1 MSSVYHTEPPTKG
14 KVVFQT
20 SVGPIDVELWSKE
33 APKACRNFIQLAL
46 EGYYDRTT
54 FHRVI
59 PGFMAQGGDPTG
71 TGEGGDSVWGKYFR
85 DEVNARIRFNHRG
98 QLAMANENRPDT
110 NRAQFF
116 FTLDACEWL
125 NGKHTIFG
133 TVAGDTVFN
142 LLRMGEVE
150 TDDNDRPVDGI
161 TLKTVEVLL
170 NPFDDVV
177 PRISQNVP
185 AEVVEVKPKPRGT
198 KNLTLL
204 SFGEEE
210 ASEAPQQRMKPAP
223 ARKEEKPL
231 RPMLEQAES
240 SSDEEDEEDRLRGA
254 VKSAVARGGT
264 GNARAFEKKGP
275 TGAAGFAA
283 KMAQKLKERRAAV
296 AKREAVD
303 KRKAVCIGV
312 LSHRAPSPRRH
323 RCDSIYTQ
331 EKRKRDN
338 ADNEYGFE
346 QEEDD
351 VDEGVQQQAL
361 EAKREE
367 ARQARRALARSLR
380 PTVSAPSSRPAQAAL
395 ASDDKRREAVAAA
408 RQLLSPSETL
418 RQQHRAKSG
427 RTRSREADTLAKLS
441 AFSSSLKATKEEVG
455 EPSVEPVTYS
465 GQVLDA
471 DSESDDEAW
480 FAGKL
485 KFRKHTDDLFRTGT
499 VDDYA
504 TYDPHGKFGS
514 TAVPRPR
521 SYGGQAPP
529 PNRGGDR
536 RGDGRSG
543 GDWRR

>member
-177 PRISQNVP
+177 PRISQK
-185 AEVVEVKPKPRGT
+185 EVVEVAPTKPKPKGT

-210 ASEAPQQRMKPAP
+210 VESSSQRMKPAP
-223 ARKEEKPL
+223 ARREEKPL

-240 SSDEEDEEDRLRGA
+240 SSSDEEEDKLRGA

-264 GNARAFEKKGP
+264 QNARAFEKKGP

-303 KRKAVCIGV
+303 KRKAVLSRVLGGAFRSDGV
-312 LSHRAPSPRRH
+312 LLDGAEGARVSPPRH
-323 RCDSIYTQ
+323 RRAIAPVARAATLTLYTHRRSASATTPTTSTASSRRRMMWT
-331 EKRKRDN
+331 KVCSSRRWRPRGRKR
-338 ADNEYGFE
+338 G
-346 QEEDD
+346 
-351 VDEGVQQQAL
+351 
-361 EAKREE
+361 
-367 ARQARRALARSLR
+367 RRAG
-380 PTVSAPSSRPAQAAL
+380 P
-395 ASDDKRREAVAAA
+395 
-408 RQLLSPSETL
+408 
-418 RQQHRAKSG
+418 
-427 RTRSREADTLAKLS
+427 
-441 AFSSSLKATKEEVG
+441 
-455 EPSVEPVTYS
+455 
-465 GQVLDA
+465 
-471 DSESDDEAW
+471 
-480 FAGKL
+480 
-485 KFRKHTDDLFRTGT
+485 
-499 VDDYA
+499 
-504 TYDPHGKFGS
+504 
-514 TAVPRPR
+514 
-521 SYGGQAPP
+521 
-529 PNRGGDR
+529 
-536 RGDGRSG
+536 
-543 GDWRR
+543 

>member
-1 MSSVYHTEPPTKG
+1 M
-14 KVVFQT
+14 
-20 SVGPIDVELWSKE
+20 
-33 APKACRNFIQLAL
+33 
-46 EGYYDRTT
+46 
-54 FHRVI
+54 
-59 PGFMAQGGDPTG
+59 
-71 TGEGGDSVWGKYFR
+71 
-85 DEVNARIRFNHRG
+85 
-98 QLAMANENRPDT
+98 
-110 NRAQFF
+110 
-116 FTLDACEWL
+116 
-125 NGKHTIFG
+125 
-133 TVAGDTVFN
+133 
-142 LLRMGEVE
+142 
-150 TDDNDRPVDGI
+150 
-161 TLKTVEVLL
+161 
-170 NPFDDVV
+170 
-177 PRISQNVP
+177 
-185 AEVVEVKPKPRGT
+185 
-198 KNLTLL
+198 
-204 SFGEEE
+204 
-210 ASEAPQQRMKPAP
+210 
-223 ARKEEKPL
+223 
-231 RPMLEQAES
+231 
-240 SSDEEDEEDRLRGA
+240 
-254 VKSAVARGGT
+254 
-264 GNARAFEKKGP
+264 GP
-275 TGAAGFAA
+275 T
-283 KMAQKLKERRAAV
+283 
-296 AKREAVD
+296 
-303 KRKAVCIGV
+303 
-312 LSHRAPSPRRH
+312 STPSPRR
-323 RCDSIYTQ
+323 RRRDSIHTQ

>member
-98 QLAMANENRPDT
+98 QLTMANENRPDT

-116 FTLDACEWL
+116 FTLDACDWL

-161 TLKTVEVLL
+161 TLKTVEVLM

-177 PRISQNVP
+177 PRISQKV
-185 AEVVEVKPKPRGT
+185 AEVMAPTKPKPKGT

-210 ASEAPQQRMKPAP
+210 AEAPSEQRMKPAP
-223 ARKEEKPL
+223 SQKVEKPL

-240 SSDEEDEEDRLRGA
+240 SSSSDDEEDRLRGA

-264 GNARAFEKKGP
+264 QNARQFEKKGP

-303 KRKAVCIGV
+303 KRKAVLSRV
-312 LSHRAPSPRRH
+312 LGRGLPIRRRSARRRGGREGLTSTPSPRH
-323 RCDSIYTQ
+323 RRRGRVCARAATLTLYKRRRSASATTPTTSTASSRRRMMWM
-331 EKRKRDN
+331 KVFSSRRWRPSARKRD
-338 ADNEYGFE
+338 
-346 QEEDD
+346 
-351 VDEGVQQQAL
+351 
-361 EAKREE
+361 KRDGPW
-367 ARQARRALARSLR
+367 LARYGL
-380 PTVSAPSSRPAQAAL
+380 
-395 ASDDKRREAVAAA
+395 
-408 RQLLSPSETL
+408 
-418 RQQHRAKSG
+418 
-427 RTRSREADTLAKLS
+427 RSR
-441 AFSSSLKATKEEVG
+441 
-455 EPSVEPVTYS
+455 
-465 GQVLDA
+465 
-471 DSESDDEAW
+471 
-480 FAGKL
+480 
-485 KFRKHTDDLFRTGT
+485 
-499 VDDYA
+499 
-504 TYDPHGKFGS
+504 
-514 TAVPRPR
+514 PRPR
-521 SYGGQAPP
+521 
-529 PNRGGDR
+529 DR
-536 RGDGRSG
+536 RKPL
-543 GDWRR
+543 

>member
-177 PRISQNVP
+177 PRISQKVP
-185 AEVVEVKPKPRGT
+185 VEVEVKKPKPKGT

-223 ARKEEKPL
+223 SQREEKPL
-231 RPMLEQAES
+231 KPMLEQAES
-240 SSDEEDEEDRLRGA
+240 SSSSDEEDRLRGA

-264 GNARAFEKKGP
+264 GNARAFEKKGQ

-283 KMAQKLKERRAAV
+283 KMAAKLKERRAAV

-312 LSHRAPSPRRH
+312 LSHRTPSPRHRH
-323 RCDSIYTQ
+323 
-331 EKRKRDN
+331 
-338 ADNEYGFE
+338 
-346 QEEDD
+346 
-351 VDEGVQQQAL
+351 
-361 EAKREE
+361 
-367 ARQARRALARSLR
+367 
-380 PTVSAPSSRPAQAAL
+380 
-395 ASDDKRREAVAAA
+395 
-408 RQLLSPSETL
+408 
-418 RQQHRAKSG
+418 
-427 RTRSREADTLAKLS
+427 
-441 AFSSSLKATKEEVG
+441 
-455 EPSVEPVTYS
+455 
-465 GQVLDA
+465 
-471 DSESDDEAW
+471 
-480 FAGKL
+480 
-485 KFRKHTDDLFRTGT
+485 
-499 VDDYA
+499 
-504 TYDPHGKFGS
+504 
-514 TAVPRPR
+514 
-521 SYGGQAPP
+521 
-529 PNRGGDR
+529 
-536 RGDGRSG
+536 
-543 GDWRR
+543 

>member
-150 TDDNDRPVDGI
+150 TDDNDRPVDGT

-177 PRISQNVP
+177 PRISQKTE
-185 AEVVEVKPKPRGT
+185 EVVAPTKPKPKGT

-210 ASEAPQQRMKPAP
+210 ASEAPVRMKPAP
-223 ARKEEKPL
+223 SQKQEKPL

-264 GNARAFEKKGP
+264 GNARQFEKKGP

-323 RCDSIYTQ
+323 RCDSIHTQ

-441 AFSSSLKATKEEVG
+441 AFSSSLKATN
-455 EPSVEPVTYS
+455 S
-465 GQVLDA
+465 
-471 DSESDDEAW
+471 
-480 FAGKL
+480 
-485 KFRKHTDDLFRTGT
+485 
-499 VDDYA
+499 
-504 TYDPHGKFGS
+504 
-514 TAVPRPR
+514 
-521 SYGGQAPP
+521 
-529 PNRGGDR
+529 
-536 RGDGRSG
+536 
-543 GDWRR
+543 